1 MKQKTKH
8 NNLDINSD
16 YSDSESE
23 CEASSLMLGLFYP
36 TKQQLQRLLIT
47 DGTQT
52 PCDTSTVTLSAHK
65 SVIIMFLKKRHF
77 YSASLYN
84 HKNDNR

>member
-23 CEASSLMLGLFYP
+23 CEASSLMLGQPFLPFLP
-36 TKQQLQRLLIT
+36 HKAA
-47 DGTQT
+47 
-52 PCDTSTVTLSAHK
+52 TSKTVDH
-65 SVIIMFLKKRHF
+65 
-77 YSASLYN
+77 
-84 HKNDNR
+84 